1 MICLREQERLNRTN
15 EQLRAMVNLLLEES
29 HTQGVTGTRPVRLLE
44 YSAIRGEKNPQ
55 TKIPRGAPAPRSKPS
70 SAPLHHAQPL
80 AALHVHPI
88 PCLHP

>member
-1 MICLREQERLNRTN
+1 MVCLREQEGLNRTD

-29 HTQGVTGTRPVRLLE
+29 HTQGVTGTRPVQLLE

-70 SAPLHHAQPL
+70 SAPLHHTQPL